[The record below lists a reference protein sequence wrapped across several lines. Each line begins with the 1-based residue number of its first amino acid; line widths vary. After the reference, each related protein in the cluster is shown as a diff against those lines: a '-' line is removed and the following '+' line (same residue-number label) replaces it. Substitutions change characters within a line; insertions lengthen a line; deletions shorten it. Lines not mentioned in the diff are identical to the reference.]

1 MLTATQGEAIMHHN
15 FHEYRP
21 VKPNLPGRAN
31 GVLVSIET
39 SKATGYAI
47 ENLQDRGFLF
57 VSPMQGVY
65 EGQIVG
71 EHNRDKDLTVNV
83 TRLKA
88 LTNMRS
94 AGADKTVPLRPPM
107 QFSMEMALEYI
118 EEDELVEITPLSIR
132 MRKLFLKEADRK
144 KYDRHK

>member
-1 MLTATQGEAIMHHN
+1 M
-15 FHEYRP
+15 
-21 VKPNLPGRAN
+21 
-31 GVLVSIET
+31 LVSIET

-57 VSPMQGVY
+57 VAPMQAVY

-118 EEDELVEITPLSIR
+118 EEDELVEITPQSIR